1 MTAPLASMRGVFKGV
16 RGGAENSLKPS
27 RDLFEACPKGEL
39 NQFSCYKILSFRQ
52 KKLTT

>member
-1 MTAPLASMRGVFKGV
+1 MTAPLASMGAVFKGV

-39 NQFSCYKILSFRQ
+39 DQLSSYKILSFRQ